1 MGSMPVHAY
10 RDEDDG
16 GMVLVYRK
24 SRMQGWWMP
33 IPKPEDIVLA
43 IRALLDAE
51 RKQNTPVGE
60 RPTGA

>member
-1 MGSMPVHAY
+1 MNRLPVHAY
-10 RDEDDG
+10 RDEEG
-16 GMVLVYRK
+16 GEIFLVYRK
-24 SRMQGWWMP
+24 SRMDGCWKPW
-33 IPKPEDIVLA
+33 PKPSDIVLA